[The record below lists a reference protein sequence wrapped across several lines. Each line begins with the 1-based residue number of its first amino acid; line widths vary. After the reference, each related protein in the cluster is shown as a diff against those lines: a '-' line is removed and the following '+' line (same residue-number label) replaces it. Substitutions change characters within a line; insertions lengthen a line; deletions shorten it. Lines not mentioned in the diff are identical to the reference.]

1 MDNLVSSIVIKH
13 RKEQGL
19 SLRLFAEALN
29 EKGTRLSHQ
38 TIANWETGRHLP
50 DRKSLAPLFYLT
62 DGDWRGDF
70 AREIRNALVIDE
82 INKNNQLHEEA
93 KGNFFKVKKS
103 DDKSIV
109 PNPIKG
115 VI

>member
-1 MDNLVSSIVIKH
+1 MDYTISSIVIKH

-29 EKGTRLSHQ
+29 EKGTSISHQ
-38 TIANWETGRHLP
+38 TIANWEAGKHNP
-50 DRKSLAPLFYLT
+50 DRQSLAPLFYLVN
-62 DGDWRGDF
+62 GDWRGDF

-82 INKNNQLHEEA
+82 INKNKQLHEEA

-103 DDKSIV
+103 DDKNIV

-115 VI
+115 VL